1 MSVTRAMERELLQ
14 NVTYSNSR
22 RRRDKEEV
30 SSKLFRGKPDEK
42 LQSKAEIDENLK
54 SRPARWEMNGEEAES
69 NERRFRS
76 PWKGGSVLDICGGG
90 LSLRKSG
97 VWMRRSSRFGNN

>member
-1 MSVTRAMERELLQ
+1 MGVACAMERELLQ

-22 RRRDKEEV
+22 RRRDEEEA

-42 LQSKAEIDENLK
+42 SQLKAEIDENLK
-54 SRPARWEMNGEEAES
+54 SKPARWEMNGEEAES
-69 NERRFRS
+69 NERRFRC
-76 PWKGGSVLDICGGG
+76 PWGGGSILDIYGGG
-90 LSLRKSG
+90 LSSRKSG